1 MPKDNGKVIVSLLAG
16 ATAGIVTG
24 LLLAPETGED
34 LRKSLRE
41 AAGKWGGSLGKL
53 AQDALS
59 KLQNQPEP
67 GHTNP
72 DAAVSEDRNA
82 ADALFDSMSRKSKA
96 ASLEPGDL
104 TTSATG
110 NGSSIGGDDYA
121 AEDNTLDYDG
131 DGSDGRHRGIV

>member
-24 LLLAPETGED
+24 LLLAPETGDD

-41 AAGKWGGSLGKL
+41 AASKWGGSLGKL
-53 AQDALS
+53 AQDTLG
-59 KLQNQPEP
+59 KLGQPP
-67 GHTNP
+67 TNP
-72 DAAVSEDRNA
+72 DAAVSEDRTA
-82 ADALFDSMSRKSKA
+82 ADALFNSMSDKA
-96 ASLEPGDL
+96 EPGDL

-110 NGSSIGGDDYA
+110 NGRSIEGDDYA
-121 AEDNTLDYDG
+121 AEDNSLDYDG

>member
-16 ATAGIVTG
+16 ATAGIVAG
-24 LLLAPETGED
+24 LLLAPETGDE

-53 AQDALS
+53 AQDTLN
-59 KLQNQPEP
+59 KLQQNQP

-72 DAAVSEDRNA
+72 DAAVSEDRHA
-82 ADALFDSMSRKSKA
+82 ADALFDSMSSKSNA
-96 ASLEPGDL
+96 AEPGDL

-110 NGSSIGGDDYA
+110 NGRSVGGDDQPA
-121 AEDNTLDYDG
+121 DQNTLDYDG

>member
-1 MPKDNGKVIVSLLAG
+1 MAKDNGKVIVSLLAG
-16 ATAGIVTG
+16 ATAGIITG

-34 LRKSLRE
+34 LRKTLRE
-41 AAGKWGGSLGKL
+41 AASKWSGSLGKL

-59 KLQNQPEP
+59 KVPGQP

-82 ADALFDSMSRKSKA
+82 ADALFDSMSTKSA
-96 ASLEPGDL
+96 EPGDL

-110 NGSSIGGDDYA
+110 NGRSVGGDDYA

>member
-1 MPKDNGKVIVSLLAG
+1 MPKDNGKVILSLLAG

-41 AAGKWGGSLGKL
+41 AAGKWGGSFGKL
-53 AQDALS
+53 AQDALG
-59 KLQNQPEP
+59 KLQHDQP

-82 ADALFDSMSRKSKA
+82 ADALFNSMSA
-96 ASLEPGDL
+96 ENTEPGDL
-104 TTSATG
+104 ATSATG
-110 NGSSIGGDDYA
+110 NGRSIGGDA
-121 AEDNTLDYDG
+121 HPAEHNSLDYDG
-131 DGSDGRHRGIV
+131 DGSDGRHRGLGTV

>member
-16 ATAGIVTG
+16 ATAGIITG

-34 LRKSLRE
+34 LRKTLRE

-53 AQDALS
+53 AQDALN
-59 KLQNQPEP
+59 KVP
-67 GHTNP
+67 GHTNS

-82 ADALFDSMSRKSKA
+82 ADALFDSMGDKSPA
-96 ASLEPGDL
+96 VSAEPGDL
-104 TTSATG
+104 STSATG
-110 NGSSIGGDDYA
+110 NGRTIAGDDDTT
-121 AEDNTLDYDG
+121 EDNTLDYDG

>member
-16 ATAGIVTG
+16 ATAGIITG
-24 LLLAPETGED
+24 LLLAPETGDD

-41 AAGKWGGSLGKL
+41 AAGKWGGTLGKL
-53 AQDALS
+53 AQDVLN
-59 KLQNQPEP
+59 KVPGQQP

-82 ADALFDSMSRKSKA
+82 ADALFDSMSDKSQA
-96 ASLEPGDL
+96 VSLEPGDL

-110 NGSSIGGDDYA
+110 NGRSVGGDDYT